1 MTGTDLL
8 TQAQAL
14 HTDPALFVVQSRLYS
29 PNYRGPG
36 RWIVFNPRTRAAF
49 LAVGGARQEVRSG
62 NQLFSGMAHQDVL
75 PPVIE
80 LLQVASGD
88 GGLTDNA
95 DQSGKLRRAGLL
107 TTDARPA
114 CPTYLSRYQLAVYN
128 YPFYDYSDPDWLEKD
143 VARMQRFAQLWSPPA
158 LDSDYQ
164 GALVPLPS
172 PGSLDSHEAA
182 ACGVVTP
189 DALAYI
195 LRYAF
200 GAIGTVNFKFGVFH
214 HKTSPSGGARHPTE
228 GVVVVREPMEG
239 IRPGAYHYD
248 AARNALVESPAL
260 KPLADGAG
268 APLEILCRVHV
279 ERAMFRYRDIRSW
292 RPVLLDVGH
301 VIETIRLLAGL
312 WNLPTGAAAPAIP
325 GALEGAFLADPV
337 VGAVRFGPADAP
349 GSARAADELSSPPDF
364 GPGVQTSPFMYLT
377 FDDGAVWANVAHP
390 RLSKTPLSLSE
401 FQMLSYCVPS
411 TRGDRP
417 TDADSLAERFP
428 DLTRARLRTLVDQS
442 VLLRSD
448 EAGDAYDQTEL
459 WSRYAWYPS
468 LLAHL
473 EARSAV
479 RSSGSRTSGHG
490 VNVLEGTPP
499 ADVTR
504 ALATR
509 RTCRTFAAAQLSRAD
524 FTAVLA
530 AGADRRFAPVR
541 MVAVLHDV
549 EGRPAGALGSVVGQ
563 VFRDS
568 GIRLSRNR
576 VREMV
581 IGQYPASAGALT
593 LWLLADA
600 DVTAPEG
607 YEATIVQLGELAQ
620 RLILAATTRGLG
632 VFCTPAI
639 NDDTTFE
646 ELGVRAVGPQTIAY
660 VLAVG
665 RAADGGS
672 PSGGAPAGVAA

>member
-1 MTGTDLL
+1 MTETDLL

-14 HTDPALFVVQSRLYS
+14 HTDPALFVMQSRLYS

-36 RWIVFNPRTRAAF
+36 RWIVFNPRTRSAF

-62 NQLFSGMAHQDVL
+62 NQLFAGMAHQDML

-80 LLQVASGD
+80 LLQAASGD

-95 DQSGKLRRAGLL
+95 DQSGKLRRSGLL
-107 TTDARPA
+107 TVDAMPA

-143 VARMQRFAQLWSPPA
+143 VARMQKFARLWSPPA
-158 LDSDYQ
+158 PDSDYQ
-164 GALVPLPS
+164 GELVPLPS
-172 PGSLDSHEAA
+172 PDSLHSYQADIR
-182 ACGVVTP
+182 GVITR

-200 GAIGTVNFKFGVFH
+200 GAIGTVSFKFGDFH

-260 KPLADGAG
+260 KALVGAAG

-312 WNLPTGAAAPAIP
+312 WNLPTSAAAPAIP

-337 VGAVRFGPADAP
+337 VAAVRFGPSAGS
-349 GSARAADELSSPPDF
+349 GSARASDEPGRPRDF
-364 GPGVQTSPFMYLT
+364 GQGVQTSPFMYLT
-377 FDDGAVWANVAHP
+377 FDDAAVSANVVHP

-428 DLTRARLRTLVDQS
+428 GLTLARLQMLVDRS
-442 VLLRSD
+442 VLLPSD

-479 RSSGSRTSGHG
+479 RSSISRTSKHG
-490 VNVLEGTPP
+490 VNALGGIPP
-499 ADVTR
+499 AEVTK
-504 ALATR
+504 ALAVR
-509 RTCRTFAAAQLSRAD
+509 RTCRSFAETQLPDAD
-524 FTAVLA
+524 FTAVFA
-530 AGADRRFAPVR
+530 ASADRRFSPVR

-549 EGRPAGALGSVVGQ
+549 EGQPAGALGSVVGQ

-568 GIRLSRNR
+568 GTRLSRKR

-600 DVTAPEG
+600 DLTAPEA
-607 YEATIVQLGELAQ
+607 YEATIVQLGALAQ
-620 RLILAATTRGLG
+620 RLIVAATTRGLG
-632 VFCTPAI
+632 VFCTPAV
-639 NDDTTFE
+639 NDDSTFG
-646 ELGVRAVGPQTIAY
+646 ELGDRAAGPQTIAY
-660 VLAVG
+660 VLAIG

-672 PSGGAPAGVAA
+672 PSGGTSTGNAA